1 MASTS
6 ASSVQK
12 SFKYDVF
19 LSFRGE
25 DTRKT
30 FVDHLYHALNQR
42 GIITYKDDEKI
53 EKGKR
58 INDQLM
64 RAIEDSRIYI
74 IVFSKNY
81 ASSSWCLDEL
91 EKIMECHKTTGRTA
105 YPIFFNVEP
114 TEVRHQSG
122 AVKEAFAKHEKKE
135 AAGIWRNA
143 MKEAADL
150 AGRELKTTFDGHEA
164 KFIQKIVED
173 ISLELRFIDTSVD
186 EKLIGME
193 TRVKHVVS
201 SLENGSDDV
210 RMIGIKGIGGGGKT
224 TLARAVFDHIS
235 VWFEGKSFVENVREA
250 SKGSGLKKLQKQVL
264 KDVLNDGGI
273 DVTSVSEGKNMMKKL
288 MGSRKIL
295 VVLDNVD
302 DIEQLEALAGD
313 RTWFKAGSTIIIT
326 TRDEHVLIAHRVK
339 SIHDVN
345 LLSHEEGIR
354 LFSKYAFGEESPIE
368 GYKELSEKVV
378 HYAGGLPLT
387 IKVLGSSLCGKT
399 ECEWDDAI
407 KRLKTIPEEQTLKRL
422 EISYSD
428 LENDHKE
435 VFLEVACILKGDSKD
450 SAMRILESCGFHAR
464 FALKVLEQKSLITVS
479 DKGYLDIHDRIEEMG
494 MNIVRRLHPDEPG
507 KHSRLWI
514 EEEIEDILVNDLGT
528 EATRSIKMECLSLDI
543 DIATTMKG
551 FRKMKGLRFLH
562 MCSEDDVYSEYFT
575 LETHQIDQYLPNT
588 LRYLNWH
595 GYPFQ
600 CLPKT
605 FQANMLV
612 YLQMQYSYISQLW
625 GGGERKV
632 LNKLRFL
639 DLSCSGLISFD
650 LGMTPNLET
659 LDLEQCE
666 AFLELNMPAGC
677 PYLETLNLNHCNNF
691 AQLHMPVKC
700 PKLKYIDLS
709 CSMVSNLNLG
719 MTPNL
724 EILHL
729 VGCEDFVELNMPAG
743 CPYLETL
750 NLDGCYNFAQ
760 LHMPVKCP
768 KLKFIDLSCSKVSN
782 FNIGMTPNL
791 EALDLGG
798 CEYFVELHMPFECP
812 KLKSLKLSNS
822 KVSNFNIGMTPNLE
836 ALDLGGCEYFV
847 ELHMPFECPKLKSL
861 NLSNSKVSNLNLG
874 LTPNLETLNLADCK
888 NFVEF
893 HMPFECPKLKF
904 LKLSNSKVSNFN
916 IGMTP
921 NLEALDLGGC
931 EYFVELHMPF
941 ECPKLKSL
949 KLSNS
954 KVSNLNLG
962 LTPNLETLNLADCK
976 NFVEFHMP
984 YECPKLKFLY
994 LSGLKLS
1001 NFNLGL
1007 TPNIT
1012 LLDLSGCNNLVE
1024 LQMLFEFP
1032 HLKYLSLSASKVS
1045 KLNLGLTPQL
1055 EQLIL
1060 EKCYYLQEI
1069 LAPMGCL
1076 NNLFDLKLSG
1086 CKSFESFLFY
1096 KPLNLF
1102 GLYHLVKLKLIVE
1115 SVLFCPLHPNNS
1127 SQKFHV
1133 KCEYDEP
1140 LPLSSGNV
1148 EKLISSGLCAC
1159 TFLESFSATICGLQ
1173 RLGELT
1179 IIGSIPEAPKGL
1191 WLLEGLEKLTLYM
1204 KEIKHLPDN
1213 ICSLK
1218 HLKYL
1223 NLKSCWLLEQLPKDL
1238 GRLESLEEL
1247 DLTQCMSLRDIPNSI
1262 CRMKCLKSLNLS
1274 FCTQVKNLPG
1284 ELGSLEC
1291 LETLN
1296 IEGSGIGRLPH
1307 SIFQLKDLCIVW
1319 SRLRLLSYGFTC
1331 LKEISEYT
1339 ASSYVHEKGSDPFGQ
1354 SC

>member
-64 RAIEDSRIYI
+64 RSIEDSRIYI

-91 EKIMECHKTTGRTA
+91 VKIIECHKTDGRTA
-105 YPIFFNVEP
+105 YPVFFNVEP

-150 AGRELKTTFDGHEA
+150 SGRELKTTFDGHEA

-235 VWFEGKSFVENVREA
+235 IWFEGKSFVENVREA

-273 DVTSVSEGKNMMKKL
+273 DVTSVSEGKNMMKKM

-295 VVLDNVD
+295 VVLDDVD

-326 TRDEHVLIAHRVK
+326 TRDRHVLIAHRVK

-354 LFSKYAFGEESPIE
+354 LFRKYAFGKESPIE

-407 KRLKTIPEEQTLKRL
+407 KRLKTIPEELTLKRL
-422 EISYSD
+422 EISYTG

-435 VFLEVACILKGDSKD
+435 IFLEIACILKGNLKD
-450 SAMRILESCGFHAR
+450 HAIRVLESCGFHAR
-464 FALKVLEQKSLITVS
+464 IALKVLEQKSLITVS
-479 DKGYLDIHDRIEEMG
+479 DKGYLGMHDRIEEMG

-514 EEEIEDILVNDLGT
+514 KEEIEDVLVDELGT
-528 EATRSIKMECLSLDI
+528 EATRSVMLDDSSL

-562 MCSEDDVYSEYFT
+562 VGGTAFSS
-575 LETHQIDQYLPNT
+575 LETGQIDQYLPNT
-588 LRYLNWH
+588 LRSLYWS
-595 GYPFQ
+595 GYPFE

-612 YLQMQYSYISQLW
+612 YLQMQSSNISQLW

-639 DLSCSGLISFD
+639 HLSCSDLISFD
-650 LGMTPNLET
+650 LEMTPNLET
-659 LDLEQCE
+659 LHLEECE
-666 AFLELNMPAGC
+666 AFVELNMLKGC
-677 PYLETLNLNHCNNF
+677 PYLETLNLNHC
-691 AQLHMPVKC
+691 
-700 PKLKYIDLS
+700 
-709 CSMVSNLNLG
+709 
-719 MTPNL
+719 
-724 EILHL
+724 
-729 VGCEDFVELNMPAG
+729 
-743 CPYLETL
+743 
-750 NLDGCYNFAQ
+750 YNFAQ
-760 LHMPVKCP
+760 LHMPVECP
-768 KLKFIDLSCSKVSN
+768 KLKFIDLRSSMVSN
-782 FNIGMTPNL
+782 LNLVMTPSLEKLDLSNCSDLVELHMPSEYQNL
-791 EALDLGG
+791 ETLDLGG
-798 CEYFVELHMPFECP
+798 CTNFVELHMPFEFP
-812 KLKSLKLSNS
+812 KLKFLTLCSS
-822 KVSNFNIGMTPNLE
+822 KVNKFNL
-836 ALDLGGCEYFV
+836 V
-847 ELHMPFECPKLKSL
+847 
-861 NLSNSKVSNLNLG
+861 
-874 LTPNLETLNLADCK
+874 LTPNLET
-888 NFVEF
+888 
-893 HMPFECPKLKF
+893 
-904 LKLSNSKVSNFN
+904 
-916 IGMTP
+916 
-921 NLEALDLGGC
+921 LDLGGC

-954 KVSNLNLG
+954 KVSNLNLV
-962 LTPNLETLNLADCK
+962 LTPNLETLDLGGCE
-976 NFVEFHMP
+976 NFVELHIPF
-984 YECPKLKFLY
+984 ECQKLK
-994 LSGLKLS
+994 SLKLS
-1001 NFNLGL
+1001 NSKVSNLNLVL
-1007 TPNIT
+1007 TPN
-1012 LLDLSGCNNLVE
+1012 
-1024 LQMLFEFP
+1024 
-1032 HLKYLSLSASKVS
+1032 
-1045 KLNLGLTPQL
+1045 
-1055 EQLIL
+1055 
-1060 EKCYYLQEI
+1060 
-1069 LAPMGCL
+1069 
-1076 NNLFDLKLSG
+1076 
-1086 CKSFESFLFY
+1086 
-1096 KPLNLF
+1096 
-1102 GLYHLVKLKLIVE
+1102 
-1115 SVLFCPLHPNNS
+1115 
-1127 SQKFHV
+1127 
-1133 KCEYDEP
+1133 
-1140 LPLSSGNV
+1140 
-1148 EKLISSGLCAC
+1148 
-1159 TFLESFSATICGLQ
+1159 
-1173 RLGELT
+1173 
-1179 IIGSIPEAPKGL
+1179 
-1191 WLLEGLEKLTLYM
+1191 
-1204 KEIKHLPDN
+1204 
-1213 ICSLK
+1213 
-1218 HLKYL
+1218 
-1223 NLKSCWLLEQLPKDL
+1223 
-1238 GRLESLEEL
+1238 
-1247 DLTQCMSLRDIPNSI
+1247 
-1262 CRMKCLKSLNLS
+1262 
-1274 FCTQVKNLPG
+1274 
-1284 ELGSLEC
+1284 
-1291 LETLN
+1291 
-1296 IEGSGIGRLPH
+1296 
-1307 SIFQLKDLCIVW
+1307 
-1319 SRLRLLSYGFTC
+1319 LRL
-1331 LKEISEYT
+1331 
-1339 ASSYVHEKGSDPFGQ
+1339 
-1354 SC
+1354 

>member
-12 SFKYDVF
+12 RFKYDVF

-58 INDQLM
+58 IDGQLM
-64 RAIEDSRIYI
+64 RSIEDSRIYI

-91 EKIMECHKTTGRTA
+91 VKIIECHKTDGRTA
-105 YPIFFNVEP
+105 YPVFFNVEP

-210 RMIGIKGIGGGGKT
+210 RIIGIKGIGGGGKT

-273 DVTSVSEGKNMMKKL
+273 DVTSVSEGKNMMKKM
-288 MGSRKIL
+288 MGSRKVL
-295 VVLDNVD
+295 VVLDDVD

-326 TRDEHVLIAHRVK
+326 TRNEQVLVAQRVNYT
-339 SIHDVN
+339 HDVP
-345 LLSHEEGIR
+345 LLSHEEAIC
-354 LFSKYAFGEESPIE
+354 LFSRYAFGKQIPIE

-378 HYAGGLPLT
+378 HYAKGLPLT

-407 KRLKTIPEEQTLKRL
+407 ERLKTIPEEQTLKRL
-422 EISYSD
+422 EISYAG
-428 LENDHKE
+428 LENEHKE
-435 VFLEVACILKGDSKD
+435 IFLEVACILKGELKD
-450 SAMRILESCGFHAR
+450 EAISILESCGFHAR

-479 DKGYLDIHDRIEEMG
+479 DLGRLDMHDRIEEMG

-514 EEEIEDILVNDLGT
+514 GEEIKDILVNDLGT
-528 EATRSIKMECLSLDI
+528 EAIRSIKIQYLHL

-551 FRKMKGLRFLH
+551 LRKMKGLRFLH
-562 MCSEDDVYSEYFT
+562 VDSTRFT
-575 LETHQIDQYLPNT
+575 GTCQIDQFLPNT
-588 LRYLNWH
+588 LRSLYWS
-595 GYPFQ
+595 GYPFE

-612 YLQMQYSYISQLW
+612 YLKMPSSRISQLW
-625 GGGERKV
+625 EGGDSISQLWEGGERKV

-639 DLSCSGLISFD
+639 NLSRSTLISFD
-650 LGMTPNLET
+650 LRMTPNLET
-659 LDLEQCE
+659 LHLQQCD
-666 AFLELNMPAGC
+666 AFVELNMLNGC
-677 PYLETLNLNHCNNF
+677 PYLEMLNVANCQDF
-691 AQLHMPVKC
+691 AKLHMPFEC
-700 PKLKYIDLS
+700 PKLRSIDLRYS
-709 CSMVSNLNLG
+709 KVSNLNLG
-719 MTPNL
+719 KTPSLVDLYLPDCSNLVELRMPFECSKLKVLYLRCSDVSNLNLVLTPNL
-724 EILHL
+724 ETINLND
-729 VGCEDFVELNMPAG
+729 CEN
-743 CPYLETL
+743 
-750 NLDGCYNFAQ
+750 
-760 LHMPVKCP
+760 
-768 KLKFIDLSCSKVSN
+768 
-782 FNIGMTPNL
+782 
-791 EALDLGG
+791 
-798 CEYFVELHMPFECP
+798 FVELHMPFECP
-812 KLKSLKLSNS
+812 KLKSLKLR
-822 KVSNFNIGMTPNLE
+822 
-836 ALDLGGCEYFV
+836 
-847 ELHMPFECPKLKSL
+847 
-861 NLSNSKVSNLNLG
+861 NSKVSNLNLG
-874 LTPNLETLNLADCK
+874 KTPSLKELDLSGCE
-888 NFVEF
+888 NFVEL

-904 LKLSNSKVSNFN
+904 LKLSNSKVSN
-916 IGMTP
+916 
-921 NLEALDLGGC
+921 
-931 EYFVELHMPF
+931 
-941 ECPKLKSL
+941 
-949 KLSNS
+949 
-954 KVSNLNLG
+954 LNLM
-962 LTPNLETLNLADCK
+962 LTPNLKILDLEDCK

-1007 TPNIT
+1007 TPNASI
-1012 LLDLSGCNNLVE
+1012 LDLSGCNNLVE
-1024 LQMLFEFP
+1024 LHMLVEFP
-1032 HLKYLSLSASKVS
+1032 HLKYLNLSGSKVS
-1045 KLNLGLTPQL
+1045 NLNLGLTPHL
-1055 EQLIL
+1055 EELIL
-1060 EKCYYLQEI
+1060 EKCDYLQEI
-1069 LAPMGCL
+1069 IAPMGCL
-1076 NNLFDLKLSG
+1076 NNLFHLKLSG
-1086 CKSFESFLFY
+1086 CNSFADFLFGQSY
-1096 KPLNLF
+1096 NYY
-1102 GLYHLVKLKLIVE
+1102 YHRIAKLKLTVE
-1115 SVLFCPLHPNNS
+1115 SVDICPLHPNNS
-1127 SQKFHV
+1127 SPKFHV
-1133 KCEYDEP
+1133 KCEYDEA

-1159 TFLESFSATICGLQ
+1159 TFVESFSATICGLQ

-1179 IIGSIPEAPKGL
+1179 LKGRIPEAPKDL
-1191 WLLEGLEKLTLYM
+1191 WQLEELEKLTLCM
-1204 KEIKHLPDN
+1204 KE
-1213 ICSLK
+1213 
-1218 HLKYL
+1218 
-1223 NLKSCWLLEQLPKDL
+1223 LPKDL
-1238 GRLESLEEL
+1238 GRLESLEVL
-1247 DLTQCMSLRDIPNSI
+1247 DLTGCRSLQVIPNSI
-1262 CRMKCLKSLNLS
+1262 CSMKCLRSLTL
-1274 FCTQVKNLPG
+1274 FDCIRVKNLPG
-1284 ELGSLEC
+1284 ELGHLEC
-1291 LETLN
+1291 LKTLN
-1296 IEGSGIGRLPH
+1296 IEGSGVSRLPD
-1307 SIFQLKDLCIVW
+1307 SMFQLKDLCIVW
-1319 SRLRLLSYGFTC
+1319 SRWRLLSYGFTC
-1331 LKEISEYT
+1331 LNQISEDT
-1339 ASSYVHEKGSDPFGQ
+1339 ASSYVHQKRYDPIEVLSAINQYISDIKA
-1354 SC
+1354 SKS